1 MPLFPLLWKGEAYLN
16 TFWNWTKEHKI
27 KVIFYLL
34 FFLLSNYVSSFFSTY
49 TGTFFNKLNY
59 LTSHLTVIFEAF
71 PIALT
76 IKDLG
81 LALGV
86 TSVLILLVSQKEENN
101 KTYRKGV
108 EHGSATWGNP
118 KKDLE
123 GMFNQKDDSRNILF
137 SENIRMAINN
147 EDVTDFKAQ
156 RNKNALIIGG
166 SGSGKTRF
174 FVKPNIMQLNADFVV
189 TDPKGSILNE
199 LGVLLRAKE
208 NYDIRVLNLID
219 FSKSMHYNPLAYIKK
234 EEDILKVVETII
246 KNTSAKDAKEDFWVT
261 TEKLIYQALIAA
273 ILNYFEPEERHLGTL
288 VDLLALFEVKENDED
303 YISTV
308 DQMFLDIEASD
319 PDAFCVK
326 QYNAF
331 KLAAGETAKS
341 ILISCATRLA
351 PLNIPAVRDLL
362 STDEMKLE
370 ELGNKV
376 LRDEKGK
383 VQYDKNGNIM
393 YQPVALFVIIP
404 DSDTTFNF
412 ISSIMYTQMFNTVIT
427 IADTKY
433 NGSLPR
439 PIRCLFD
446 EFANTGQIPNFEILI
461 ATIRSRNISATP
473 ILQTLSQLK
482 KIYKDSADTIVG
494 NCDTLVFLGGKEE
507 STLKMISGQL
517 GKGTI
522 DDFNTSRT
530 RSQNDSF
537 GQNYS
542 KLGRELMTPDEIQ
555 KMDRRKA
562 IVMITSLPPFM
573 DNKYDITNHPNYQ
586 YHGQAPVVENGKII
600 KKGKY
605 WFDTDRYITS
615 YRNGITKTS
624 KIRNDYKEK
633 NDEKRP
639 FEFQTFLRNL
649 LNEIVR
655 EDPNFKVSVK

>member
-1 MPLFPLLWKGEAYLN
+1 M
-16 TFWNWTKEHKI
+16 
-27 KVIFYLL
+27 
-34 FFLLSNYVSSFFSTY
+34 
-49 TGTFFNKLNY
+49 
-59 LTSHLTVIFEAF
+59 
-71 PIALT
+71 
-76 IKDLG
+76 
-81 LALGV
+81 
-86 TSVLILLVSQKEENN
+86 
-101 KTYRKGV
+101 
-108 EHGSATWGNP
+108 
-118 KKDLE
+118 
-123 GMFNQKDDSRNILF
+123 
-137 SENIRMAINN
+137 
-147 EDVTDFKAQ
+147 
-156 RNKNALIIGG
+156 
-166 SGSGKTRF
+166 
-174 FVKPNIMQLNADFVV
+174 
-189 TDPKGSILNE
+189 
-199 LGVLLRAKE
+199 
-208 NYDIRVLNLID
+208 
-219 FSKSMHYNPLAYIKK
+219 
-234 EEDILKVVETII
+234 
-246 KNTSAKDAKEDFWVT
+246 
-261 TEKLIYQALIAA
+261 IAA

-573 DNKYDITNHPNYQ
+573 DNKYDITKHPHYQ
-586 YHGQAPVVENGKII
+586 YHGQAPVVANGKIV
-600 KKGKY
+600 KKGEN